1 MYKEKPICIIPARG
15 GSKRIKNK
23 NLFKIGGKR
32 LIEHAIHI
40 AQKSKIFSKIV
51 VSTDSKKIAEV
62 AIKAGAKV
70 PFLRQK
76 KLSGSNVTIK
86 DTLHDCIHRISSNN
100 VEYHCCLLPAG
111 ILINPNDLKSAYLKA
126 RKNKLD
132 AIFSAIENQTFFR
145 SFIKNKKYV
154 EFVWEK
160 NSKKMSQQLRTAYS
174 DSGSFYFFKTK
185 KYLKSKKILLKKT
198 SVYVLDKYV
207 GIDVDDKKDL
217 KFLKLAFKFKN
228 QLYNGNK

>member
-23 NLFKIGGKR
+23 NLLKIGGKR

-40 AQKSKIFSKIV
+40 AQKSRIFSKVV
-51 VSTDSKKIAEV
+51 VSTDSKKIAKI

-76 KLSGSNVTIK
+76 KLSGPNVTIK

-100 VEYHCCLLPAG
+100 VEYHCCLFPAA
-111 ILINPNDLKSAYLKA
+111 ILIHPNDLKSAYLNV

-132 AIFSAIENQTFFR
+132 AILSVIENQTFYR
-145 SFIKNKKYV
+145 SFVKKKKYV

-160 NSKKMSQQLRTAYS
+160 NSKKMSQQLQTAYS

-217 KFLKLAFKFKN
+217 KFLKLAFELKN
-228 QLYNGNK
+228 QLYR

>member
-1 MYKEKPICIIPARG
+1 MNICIIPARG

-23 NLFKIGGKR
+23 NLFKIGRKR
-32 LIEHAIHI
+32 LIEHTIYI
-40 AQKSKIFSKIV
+40 AQKSKIFSKII
-51 VSTDSKKIAEV
+51 VSTDSKKIAQV

-76 KLSGSNVTIK
+76 KLSGPNVTIK

-100 VEYHCCLLPAG
+100 IEYHCCLFPAA
-111 ILINPNDLKSAYLKA
+111 ILINPNDLKSAYFKA
-126 RKNKLD
+126 KKNKLD
-132 AIFSAIENQTFFR
+132 AIFSVIENQTFFR
-145 SFIKNKKYV
+145 SFIENKKYV
-154 EFVWEK
+154 EFVWKK
-160 NSKKMSQQLRTAYS
+160 NSKKMSQQLQTAYS

-185 KYLKSKKILLKKT
+185 KYLNTKKILLKKT

-217 KFLKLAFKFKN
+217 KFLKLAFRFKN
-228 QLYNGNK
+228 QLNN

>member
-23 NLFKIGGKR
+23 NLLKIGGKR

-40 AQKSKIFSKIV
+40 AQKSRIFSKVV
-51 VSTDSKKIAEV
+51 VSTDSKKIAKI

-76 KLSGSNVTIK
+76 KLSGPNVTIK

-100 VEYHCCLLPAG
+100 VEYHCCLFPAA
-111 ILINPNDLKSAYLKA
+111 ILIHPNDLKSAYLNV

-132 AIFSAIENQTFFR
+132 AILSVIENQTFYR
-145 SFIKNKKYV
+145 SFIKKNKYV

-160 NSKKMSQQLRTAYS
+160 IQKMSQQLQTAYS
-174 DSGSFYFFKTK
+174 DSGSFYFFKN
-185 KYLKSKKILLKKT
+185 KKIPK
-198 SVYVLDKYV
+198 
-207 GIDVDDKKDL
+207 I
-217 KFLKLAFKFKN
+217 KN
-228 QLYNGNK
+228 FTQKNFSLCFR